1 MRKDLLPKLIC
12 LVLVL
17 LVMLVV
23 SLMVGASGTIGL
35 GEVFEQLARERSV
48 VSLFRMPR
56 TLAAVL
62 VGICFALSGSLL
74 QALTRNPLASPDLIG
89 VTSGGALT
97 TILAILVAGPAA
109 APHLPWI
116 AFLGSAAMAWLV
128 WMLGRDVSRQRFVL
142 TGVALTAISQAA
154 ITLLLVTYAPSAAE
168 AMIWL
173 KGSLFGRGWEHVNHI
188 LPWAIVATLGGMV
201 AAHSCNPL
209 LLGDSVATSL
219 GVRVILLRRWLW
231 FLSVVAAAGA
241 VAVAGTIGF
250 VGLLVPHAARKMAGP
265 DLRSSLPVAMI
276 LGAIMVVLADTL
288 GRVISPPLEI
298 PAGLICAFIGAPYFA
313 ILLWKGKTAI

>member
-1 MRKDLLPKLIC
+1 MKLFGLSLL
-12 LVLVL
+12 L
-17 LVMLVV
+17 LGLMALSV
-23 SLMVGASGTIGL
+23 MVGASGIL
-35 GEVFEQLARERSV
+35 SWSEVLEQMERQRSV
-48 VSLFRMPR
+48 VSLFRLPR

-62 VGICFALSGSLL
+62 VGMCFALSGSLL

-97 TILAILVAGPAA
+97 TILAILVAGPKV

-116 AFLGSAAMAWLV
+116 AFLGSAVMAWLV
-128 WMLGRDVSRQRFVL
+128 WLLGRDVSRQRFVL
-142 TGVALTAISQAA
+142 TGVALTAITQAA

-188 LPWAIVATLGGMV
+188 LPWAIVAGLGGML

-219 GVRVILLRRWLW
+219 GVKVVLLRRLLWL
-231 FLSVVAAAGA
+231 LSVVAAAGA

-250 VGLLVPHAARKMAGP
+250 VGLLVPHAARKLAGP
-265 DLRSSLPVAMI
+265 DLRTSLPLAMV

-288 GRVISPPLEI
+288 GRVASPPLGNPGGSYLRFLGSTLFCTIALER
-298 PAGLICAFIGAPYFA
+298 
-313 ILLWKGKTAI
+313 